1 MSENKPYHNKGFGLA
16 FFWIIVLTFGI
27 PLGSMMFIDDTFAR
41 MIKKYGDPI
50 RTECWE
56 NSKHE
61 RTCNQNNSCK
71 FGRNFCIEGVFR
83 WKE

>member
-1 MSENKPYHNKGFGLA
+1 MKNNAYHNEGFGIA
-16 FFWIIVLTFGI
+16 FFWIFALFFILPVIGVL
-27 PLGSMMFIDDTFAR
+27 SIDDTWSRFA
-41 MIKKYGDPI
+41 KKYGDPI
-50 RTECWE
+50 RSECWE

-71 FGRNFCIEGVFR
+71 FGRNFCIEKVFR